1 MALKIVAKR
10 SMLVILCYQPQ
21 LRAWAIVVLLYCNKF
36 KNIFMFQVASC
47 KDIFFTD
54 PSSLVGHWENFNSN
68 YIFEIICFPYC
79 AKLSLWNDFHKLNGS
94 EAQLWGW
101 WRDWV
106 EKFFF
111 QDTGRKWCFVAAIH
125 KNPITRITAITKIG
139 ATKYNSVYVGPRLS
153 GSEGLLVYCIIPPVV
168 TVENKEQK
176 FKYYRTS
183 IEVTSHLRRCHLGKN
198 LNVCWFH

>member
-1 MALKIVAKR
+1 MGLK
-10 SMLVILCYQPQ
+10 
-21 LRAWAIVVLLYCNKF
+21 
-36 KNIFMFQVASC
+36 
-47 KDIFFTD
+47 
-54 PSSLVGHWENFNSN
+54 PSSGDGGGIELRSSSSRIRVGNGVLWRR
-68 YIFEIICFPYC
+68 YI
-79 AKLSLWNDFHKLNGS
+79 
-94 EAQLWGW
+94 
-101 WRDWV
+101 
-106 EKFFF
+106 
-111 QDTGRKWCFVAAIH
+111 

-153 GSEGLLVYCIIPPVV
+153 GSEGLLVYCIIPPVD

>member
-1 MALKIVAKR
+1 MQICKAISHTSCHWTQLWPRYYMALKIVAKR

-68 YIFEIICFPYC
+68 YIFKIICFPYC

-125 KNPITRITAITKIG
+125 KKPN
-139 ATKYNSVYVGPRLS
+139 YQDN
-153 GSEGLLVYCIIPPVV
+153 C
-168 TVENKEQK
+168 
-176 FKYYRTS
+176 YYKNW
-183 IEVTSHLRRCHLGKN
+183 SH
-198 LNVCWFH
+198 